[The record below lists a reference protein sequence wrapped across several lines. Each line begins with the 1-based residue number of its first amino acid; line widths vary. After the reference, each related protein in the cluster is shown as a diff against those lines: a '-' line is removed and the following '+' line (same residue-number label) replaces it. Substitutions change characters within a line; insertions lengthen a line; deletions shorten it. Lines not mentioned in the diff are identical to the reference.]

1 MLFEIILTCYNCLL
15 TGRLQEVGQLAVYNY
30 LAAREG
36 RRTRYLRR
44 EYYNRRDRNINLATT
59 NLVEGRITVA
69 EFLIQKSNYF
79 EPDVGQNA
87 VHNDFYQQE
96 LDGPFENVRAAFR
109 VLLPVN
115 IPGIPARREIQEAIP
130 VNEPP
135 PLVPIRNPP
144 NPIEIIQIEE
154 AIGVA
159 VEQMEPV
166 GLDIGERGDLEIG
179 ALALLFALAVANQ
192 NANLALDIPRPDIM
206 QPLAPVEPRE

>member
-1 MLFEIILTCYNCLL
+1 M
-15 TGRLQEVGQLAVYNY
+15 GQLAVYNY

-44 EYYNRRDRNINLATT
+44 EYYNRRDRNITLATTT
-59 NLVEGRITVA
+59 NLVEGRITVE
-69 EFLIQKSNYF
+69 EFLIQMSNYF
-79 EPDVGQNA
+79 ETDVGQNA

-115 IPGIPARREIQEAIP
+115 IHGIPARREIQEAI
-130 VNEPP
+130 
-135 PLVPIRNPP
+135 RNLP

-192 NANLALDIPRPDIM
+192 NANLALEIPRPDIM
-206 QPLAPVEPRE
+206 QPLAPVQPLAPMQQLARA